1 MLEKLQAAENRYEEL
16 TQKLTDPEVLADQ
29 EQYRKVVTEHA
40 ELEAAVNAYRE
51 YKKAAAAREEARE
64 LMRQPLEEEFKD
76 LVRAEYE
83 EASEQMAALEQEL
96 KILLTPKDPNDG
108 KNVIVEIRG
117 GAGGE
122 EAALFAAVLFRMY
135 TRYAER
141 RGWRA
146 EVIDANETE
155 IGGFKEIVFSIEGR
169 GAYSRLK
176 FESGVHRVQRIPA
189 TEAGGRIHTSTVTVA
204 VLPEMD
210 DVEVDINMNDLQI
223 DTFRSSGAGGQHI
236 NKTESAIRI
245 THKPTGL
252 EVSCQDEKSQLKNK
266 ERALRV
272 LRSKLYE
279 MYKGARDS
287 AVAETRKSQV
297 GTGDRSE
304 RIRTYNYPQ
313 NRVTDHRIDLTLYKL
328 SAVLD
333 GDLDEVIDALI
344 TTDQAG
350 KMAEGSAA
358 NSGEAGSRRE
368 T

>member
-252 EVSCQDEKSQLKNK
+252 VVSCQDEKSQLKNK

-358 NSGEAGSRRE
+358 NSGGAGSRRE